1 MSTEWVVVL
10 GKATDSPHPQK
21 TLLGCV
27 QTHKKTTVFVSAF
40 LR

>member
-1 MSTEWVVVL
+1 MSTEWVLVL
-10 GKATDSPHPQK
+10 GKATDSPHLQK

-27 QTHKKTTVFVSAF
+27 QTRKTTVFMSAF